1 MNNAVNLK
9 IRGRLISSHQVPVL
23 DARLDVFAAHLANT
37 IKSAPAL
44 FKQAPVVLDL
54 TDVADINE
62 QQLSDIIHCCRE
74 SNLIPFS
81 ITGTAHHKEL
91 SQQINFA
98 WVEPKKS
105 NRTQAA
111 PSAIEQTQVITKPVR
126 SGQQIYAKDANLL
139 IMNQV
144 SAGAEVI
151 ADGNV
156 HIFGALRGRAIAGAQ
171 GATHCE
177 IVCQQMNAEL
187 VAIAGTYIVK
197 EDFPSGEG
205 AARCHLS
212 GESITID
219 YL

>member
-9 IRGRLISSHQVPVL
+9 IRGRLVSSHQVPVL
-23 DARLDVFAAHLANT
+23 DTRPDVFASHLSNT
-37 IKSAPAL
+37 INTAPAL
-44 FKQAPVVLDL
+44 FKHAPVVLDL
-54 TDVADINE
+54 TNVPEITEQELADI
-62 QQLSDIIHCCRE
+62 IYCCRE
-74 SNLIPFS
+74 SNLVPFS
-81 ITGTAHHKEL
+81 VTGEPHQKPLARQL
-91 SQQINFA
+91 NFA
-98 WVEPKKS
+98 WLEPKKTG
-105 NRTQAA
+105 RTQ
-111 PSAIEQTQVITKPVR
+111 SNSTTIERTEVITKPVR

-171 GATHCE
+171 GAAHCE
-177 IVCQQMNAEL
+177 IICQQMNAEL

-205 AARCHLS
+205 AARCYLS
-212 GESITID
+212 EDSITID